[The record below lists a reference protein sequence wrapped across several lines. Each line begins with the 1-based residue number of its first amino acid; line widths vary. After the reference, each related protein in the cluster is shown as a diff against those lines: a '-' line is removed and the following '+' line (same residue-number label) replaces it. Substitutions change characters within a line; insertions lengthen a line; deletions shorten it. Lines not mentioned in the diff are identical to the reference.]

1 LSTSLSP
8 LERYRHDI
16 NQKLLSPDPAQAAA
30 VEALQ
35 EVFITLS
42 QRRRAANK
50 KLPLL
55 GSLFTGKRPAL
66 QGLYLW
72 GGVGRG
78 KTYLMD
84 LFYQCL
90 PEQRKMRRHFHR
102 FMLMVHRQLN
112 AHRNQKNPLQKVAQA
127 IARDIDVICF
137 DEFSVNDIG
146 DAMILAGI
154 LESLFSEGV
163 TLIATSNIEPARLYE
178 NGLQRANFLPAIA
191 LLEQHTRIL
200 RVDGG
205 IDYRLRSLEQ
215 AEIYHSPLGLDAERL
230 LRESFEHLSAGLET
244 VSGGNIEIQGRQIPI
259 RQRAEDLVWFDFPAI
274 CEGPRSTADYIEI
287 AQLFHT
293 VMISNVPVM
302 DGYSDDKAR
311 RFINLV
317 DEFYDHKVKLIVSAA
332 DTLERLY
339 QGNELA
345 FVFER
350 TRSRL
355 LEMQSHDY
363 LALEHMP

>member
-1 LSTSLSP
+1 MSP
-8 LERYRHDI
+8 HERYQRDL
-16 NQKLLSPDPAQAAA
+16 NQGLLSPDAAQASA
-30 VEALQ
+30 VDAL
-35 EVFITLS
+35 EDVYVALLAK
-42 QRRRAANK
+42 RKMRDRHA
-50 KLPLL
+50 PLL
-55 GSLFTGKRPAL
+55 TRLFRNTAVPVK
-66 QGLYLW
+66 GLYLW

-90 PEQRKMRRHFHR
+90 PEERKMRRHFHR

-112 AHRNQKNPLQKVAQA
+112 EQQKQKNPLQRVAQE

-146 DAMILAGI
+146 DAMILAG
-154 LESLFSEGV
+154 LLDALFSAGV
-163 TLIATSNIEPARLYE
+163 TLVTTSNIAPEKLYE
-178 NGLQRANFLPAIA
+178 NGLQRANFLPAIS
-191 LLEQHTRIL
+191 LLQQHTRVMQ
-200 RVDGG
+200 VDGG

-215 AEIYHSPLGLDAERL
+215 AEIYHSPLGEEAEKIMQT
-230 LRESFEHLSAGLET
+230 SFDHLSAGLNT
-244 VSGGNIEIQGRQIPI
+244 VQAASIEIQGREIPVL
-259 RQRAEDLVWFDFPAI
+259 QRAEDLVWFDFAAI
-274 CEGPRSTADYIEI
+274 CGGPRSAADYIEI

-293 VMISNVPVM
+293 VMISNVPAM
-302 DGYSDDKAR
+302 DGSSDDLAR
-311 RFINLV
+311 RFVNLV
-317 DEFYDHKVKLIVSAA
+317 DEFYDHKVKLIISAA
-332 DTLERLY
+332 TGLENLY
-339 QGNELA
+339 QGSELA

>member
-1 LSTSLSP
+1 LSTLLSP
-8 LERYRHDI
+8 HERYQRDL
-16 NQKLLSPDPAQAAA
+16 NQGLLSPDTAQASA
-30 VEALQ
+30 VEAL
-35 EVFITLS
+35 EGVYDALLA
-42 QRRRAANK
+42 RRKMQDRH
-50 KLPLL
+50 LPLL
-55 GSLFTGKRPAL
+55 RRVFRDSPAPVK
-66 QGLYLW
+66 GLYLW

-90 PEQRKMRRHFHR
+90 PEERKMRRHFHR

-112 AHRNQKNPLQKVAQA
+112 EQQKQKNPLQRVAQD

-146 DAMILAGI
+146 DAMILARL
-154 LESLFSEGV
+154 LEALFSAGV
-163 TLIATSNIEPARLYE
+163 TLVATSNIAPDKLYD

-191 LLEQHTRIL
+191 LLQQHTRVMQ
-200 RVDGG
+200 VDGG
-205 IDYRLRSLEQ
+205 TDYRLRSLEQ
-215 AEIYHSPLGLDAERL
+215 AEIYHSPLGLEAEKIMQA
-230 LRESFEHLSAGLET
+230 SFEQLSAGLNT
-244 VSGGNIEIQGRQIPI
+244 VQAGNIEIQGREIPA
-259 RQRAEDLVWFDFPAI
+259 RQRAEDLVWFDFSAI
-274 CEGPRSTADYIEI
+274 CGGPRSSADYIEI

-293 VMISNVPVM
+293 VMISNMPVL
-302 DGYSDDKAR
+302 DVYSDDKTR
-311 RFINLV
+311 RFVNLV
-317 DEFYDHKVKLIVSAA
+317 DEFYDHKVKLIISAA
-332 DTLERLY
+332 TDLENLY
-339 QGNELA
+339 QGTELA